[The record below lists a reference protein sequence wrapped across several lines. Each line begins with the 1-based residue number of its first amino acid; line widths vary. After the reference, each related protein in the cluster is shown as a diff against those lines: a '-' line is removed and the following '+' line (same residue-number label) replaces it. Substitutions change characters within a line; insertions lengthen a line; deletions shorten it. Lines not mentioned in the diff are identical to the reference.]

1 MAVSGKEPRRCPNS
15 RVDKIFITHPT
26 LFAVGGWLEETRVG
40 AAIAEGRYAFPIIEG
55 IHLIGLAVA
64 VGLLMLVDLRLMGV
78 FLTQVPPRQLHR
90 QLLPY
95 VLAGF
100 GVIVLAGVL
109 LLSSEATTVFA
120 SPPWPFKMVF
130 LALGA
135 CNALY
140 FEFVSS
146 RRPDALPTTGQLP
159 AGVRAAG
166 AASFALWVLVII
178 CGRLIPYVTTWG

>member
-1 MAVSGKEPRRCPNS
+1 MS
-15 RVDKIFITHPT
+15 R
-26 LFAVGGWLEETRVG
+26 LFAIAGWLEQTRVG
-40 AAIAEGRYAFPIIEG
+40 SAIAEGRYAFPIIEG

-120 SPPWPFKMVF
+120 SPPWPFKMAF
-130 LALGA
+130 LTLGGF
-135 CNALY
+135 NALY

-146 RRPDALPTTGQLP
+146 RRPEAMPATGPLP
-159 AGVRAAG
+159 ASVRVAG

-178 CGRLIPYVTTWG
+178 CGRLIPYITTWS

>member
-1 MAVSGKEPRRCPNS
+1 MDR
-15 RVDKIFITHPT
+15 FFLTHPT
-26 LFAVGGWLEETRVG
+26 LYAFASWLEATRVG
-40 AAIAEGRYAFPIIEG
+40 SAIAEGRYAFPIIEG
-55 IHLIGLAVA
+55 IHLIGLAIA

-100 GVIVLAGVL
+100 GVVVLAGVV

-120 SPPWPFKMVF
+120 SPPWPFKMAF
-130 LALGA
+130 IILGA
-135 CNALY
+135 ANALY

-146 RRPDALPTTGQLP
+146 RRPDSLP
-159 AGVRAAG
+159 AIGKLPSGVRGAG
-166 AASFALWVLVII
+166 AASFGLWVLVII
-178 CGRLIPYVTTWG
+178 CGRLIPYITSWS